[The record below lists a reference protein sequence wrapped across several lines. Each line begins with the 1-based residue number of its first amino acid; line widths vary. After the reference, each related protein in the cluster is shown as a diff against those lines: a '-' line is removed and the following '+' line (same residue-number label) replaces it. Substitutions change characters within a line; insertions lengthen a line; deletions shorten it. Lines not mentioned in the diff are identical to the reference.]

1 MEPEDKIFDQFK
13 AAAQNAET
21 KEFPAMDKVWNRVE
35 DKLDHKILTKQ
46 NTLWKKLAVA
56 ASVLLVA
63 SIGYQFLKDDKQMVV
78 PNEAIVTIDTTKTI
92 IDTVKPQVI
101 VEAEIVNPMI
111 KPEAVMILQEQ
122 IADESSVA
130 VTDTVKKKTVQ
141 IYFNGNADK
150 KEAVKEVLQKPLA
163 APKIV
168 STPMPKNNYDA
179 RSVKQNGYY
188 EADIVER
195 SKKQIIKKDAPLIV
209 IDNKAE
215 DLQTLGKLDPN
226 EVDNILVLPDPLYI
240 INGIE
245 YTEKE
250 LFGPNPTSPYSPLN
264 KQEIETLSIL
274 QNEKATSIYG
284 DKGKKGVVII
294 TTKGGKP
301 AVQKTK

>member
-13 AAAQNAET
+13 AAANKAET

-63 SIGYQFLKDDKQMVV
+63 SIGYQFLKDDNKMVV
-78 PNEAIVTIDTTKTI
+78 PNAEIVTIDPTKTI
-92 IDTVKPQVI
+92 IDTINPEGIVQSEIVHPAIKPN
-101 VEAEIVNPMI
+101 AEI
-111 KPEAVMILQEQ
+111 ILQDQ
-122 IADESSVA
+122 IADESSVV
-130 VTDTVKKKTVQ
+130 VTDTVKKKATQ
-141 IYFNGNADK
+141 IYFNGSADK
-150 KEAVKEVLQKPLA
+150 KESTKEELQIPAA
-163 APKIV
+163 APILAT
-168 STPMPKNNYDA
+168 SQMPKNNYEA
-179 RSVKQNGYY
+179 RGVVQNGY
-188 EADIVER
+188 ENA
-195 SKKQIIKKDAPLIV
+195 KAAKQTMRKDEPLLV
-209 IDNKAE
+209 IDNKAK
-215 DLQTLGKLDPN
+215 DMQSLGKLDPN
-226 EVDNILVLPDPLYI
+226 DVDSIMVLPDPLYI

-250 LFGPNPTSPYSPLN
+250 LFGPNPMSPYSPLN

>member
-13 AAAQNAET
+13 AAANYAET

-63 SIGYQFLKDDKQMVV
+63 SIGYQFLKEDKKMSV
-78 PNEAIVTIDTTKTI
+78 PNAEVVTIDTTKTI
-92 IDTVKPQVI
+92 IDTINSQVI
-101 VEAEIVNPMI
+101 VQSEIVHPAIKPNAEI
-111 KPEAVMILQEQ
+111 ILQDQMAE
-122 IADESSVA
+122 ESSV
-130 VTDTVKKKTVQ
+130 VTTDTVKKKTVQ
-141 IYFNGNADK
+141 TYFNGNADK
-150 KEAVKEVLQKPLA
+150 KESAKEELQKPAA
-163 APKIV
+163 APV
-168 STPMPKNNYDA
+168 LATSQMPKNNYEA
-179 RSVKQNGYY
+179 RGVVQNGYSN
-188 EADIVER
+188 A
-195 SKKQIIKKDAPLIV
+195 KAAKQTMRKDEPLLV
-209 IDNKAE
+209 IDNKAK
-215 DLQTLGKLDPN
+215 DMQTLGKLDPN
-226 EVDNILVLPDPLYI
+226 DVDSIMVLPDPLYI
-240 INGIE
+240 INAIE